1 MITMANFYQVL
12 SLFLIYAAYRNFKSG
27 LWANGGFWL
36 LVGIIAISGDYALAQ
51 SKLGNKLPVQII
63 GGGVVA
69 LGLLATKMQ
78 KGKTQELAVERRRE
92 LAAILGHKL
101 FIPAL
106 LIPLVTVLVVIFG
119 DFLTKGSFKFLGEG
133 SLTLMGLSLAGIVAL
148 IAAAIVTGQGRYSFQ
163 EGSRL
168 LDSMGWA
175 ALLPLI
181 LAVLG
186 GVFAKSGIGQ
196 TIADGISMVIPTDS
210 KLACV
215 LAYGLGMVIFTV
227 IMGNA
232 FAAFPVMTAGIG
244 LPLLIGK
251 HGADP
256 AIMGAIGMLTGYCGT
271 LLTPMAANFNLV
283 PAALLELRD
292 PNGVIRQQVA
302 TSIPLMIVNIALMY
316 FLIFR

>member
-1 MITMANFYQVL
+1 MIEMANFYQIL
-12 SLFLIYAAYRNFKSG
+12 ALFLIYAAYRNFRAG

-36 LVGIIAISGDYALAQ
+36 LVGIIAIAGDYALAQ
-51 SKLGNKLPVQII
+51 SKLGNKIPVQII
-63 GGGVVA
+63 GAGVVM
-69 LGLLATKMQ
+69 LGILATRMQ
-78 KGKTQELAVERRRE
+78 RGKTEELAVERRRE
-92 LAAILGHKL
+92 IASVLGHRL

-106 LIPLVTVLVVIFG
+106 LIPLITVLVVIFG
-119 DFLTKGSFKFLGEG
+119 DFLTKGSFKLLGEG
-133 SLTLMGLSLAGIVAL
+133 SLTLMGLSLAGIIAV
-148 IAAAIVTGQGRYSFQ
+148 IAAAMVTGQGRYALQ

-215 LAYGLGMVIFTV
+215 LAYGLGMVVFTV

-244 LPLLIGK
+244 LPLLVGK

-292 PNGVIRQQVA
+292 PNGVIRAQVA
-302 TSIPLMIVNIALMY
+302 TSIPLMIVNNLLMY
-316 FLIFR
+316 VLIFR

>member
-1 MITMANFYQVL
+1 MIQMANFYQIL
-12 SLFLIYAAYRNFKSG
+12 ALFLIYAGCRNFRDGKI
-27 LWANGGFWL
+27 ANAGFWL
-36 LVGIIAISGDYALAQ
+36 LVGVICLSGDYALAR
-51 SKLGNKLPVQII
+51 SKLGDKLPVQFI
-63 GGGVVA
+63 GAGVVI
-69 LGLLATKMQ
+69 LGLLATRMR
-78 KGKTQELAVERRRE
+78 KGDTPELPVEQRRE
-92 LAAILGHKL
+92 LAAKLGHKL
-101 FIPAL
+101 FLPAL

-119 DFLTKGSFKFLGEG
+119 DALTKGSFNLLGEG
-133 SLTLMGLSLAGIVAL
+133 SLTLMGLSLAGLVAL
-148 IAAAIVTGQGRYSFQ
+148 AAAALVTGQGRYSLR

-196 TIADGISMVIPTDS
+196 TIADGISMMIPTDS

-215 LAYGLGMVIFTV
+215 LAYALGMVIFTV

-292 PNGVIRQQVA
+292 PNGVIRAQVA
-302 TSIPLMIVNIALMY
+302 TAIPLMIVNIFLMY
-316 FLIFR
+316 VLIFR